1 MKTRDTLILS
11 ILAGLAAMVLY
22 ASPMWWGVVFSPI
35 AQPLTTSGEAAEES
49 GLVWESGEA
58 EVRLK
63 SLELLRG
70 LFGQRR

>member
-1 MKTRDTLILS
+1 MKTRDKLILS

-22 ASPMWWGVVFSPI
+22 ASPMWWVVVFSPI
-35 AQPLTTSGEAAEES
+35 AQPLTT
-49 GLVWESGEA
+49 SGEA

>member
-1 MKTRDTLILS
+1 
-11 ILAGLAAMVLY
+11 
-22 ASPMWWGVVFSPI
+22 MWWGVVFSPI

>member
-1 MKTRDTLILS
+1 MKTRDKLILS

-35 AQPLTTSGEAAEES
+35 AQPLTTSEAAEES
-49 GLVWESGEA
+49 GLAWESGEA